1 MSAAQLHELA
11 SEAAA
16 EVGRNGSVV
25 IVLPAPNPSDLDL
38 DQSPDLVSGWIE
50 ALRQEGLTDDLVCQ
64 LWSNADAAV
73 AAEEQRY
80 KTSKILIGFPQA
92 LASQAGR
99 VMISRV
105 SPTLTIEDGL
115 PANAQSTR
123 TNVGRRITRANGR
136 VRRITLPKKA
146 PAKKATVKKAPAKKA
161 AVKKAVKRPP
171 RSAPGRALPP
181 PPRSA
186 PGRALPP
193 PPRRAVPYA
202 PGRRGGP
209 SGLDKRPV
217 REEVVWY
224 ESSSAEAAAFSDA
237 AELIG
242 DPRED
247 RRASYTRP
255 EILQALLALRSA
267 KDPFEKEQVGRRLL
281 SGAED
286 LRRWEI
292 IDAISSL
299 ERDARLD
306 CLVGATR
313 FGKNSTFVFVR

>member
-136 VRRITLPKKA
+136 VADLVA
-146 PAKKATVKKAPAKKA
+146 
-161 AVKKAVKRPP
+161 
-171 RSAPGRALPP
+171 G
-181 PPRSA
+181 
-186 PGRALPP
+186 
-193 PPRRAVPYA
+193 
-202 PGRRGGP
+202 
-209 SGLDKRPV
+209 
-217 REEVVWY
+217 EEVV
-224 ESSSAEAAAFSDA
+224 
-237 AELIG
+237 
-242 DPRED
+242 
-247 RRASYTRP
+247 
-255 EILQALLALRSA
+255 
-267 KDPFEKEQVGRRLL
+267 KKV
-281 SGAED
+281 
-286 LRRWEI
+286 
-292 IDAISSL
+292 
-299 ERDARLD
+299 
-306 CLVGATR
+306 
-313 FGKNSTFVFVR
+313 